1 MESGESRE
9 PGKPV
14 PTAVTADRAGP
25 VPGAV
30 TEDRAKPAWRAVTED
45 RGEPVATAGAAEP
58 TGTAVAAEQVARFRS
73 FNRYFTR
80 RIGVL
85 DDHYLG
91 QDRPLGEARL
101 LFEISLAP
109 GTDGLPLRD
118 LRTRLGLDAGYLSR
132 MVKALEAQGLAAVN
146 VHADD
151 SRLRVVRP
159 TAAGR
164 AEVEEQ
170 NRRAGSLVAGLLAG
184 LTGGQREQLTGA
196 LGTAHRLLRLAAIT
210 VEPVEPEEPGD
221 TFAGHHPDAR
231 ACLEAYAAD
240 IDHRFPEGFDPADL
254 VTPREVSGGT
264 GAFFVAYEEGR
275 PVGCGALRR
284 LEPGAGEIKHVWV
297 HPGARRLG
305 LARRLLDALEQ
316 AAAARALNVV
326 RLDTHATL
334 TEAQAMYRTS
344 GYTEIPA
351 YSDHVYGAHWFE
363 KRVG

>member
-1 MESGESRE
+1 MTKVKGMESQRAGVTA
-9 PGKPV
+9 V
-14 PTAVTADRAGP
+14 PTTA
-25 VPGAV
+25 
-30 TEDRAKPAWRAVTED
+30 
-45 RGEPVATAGAAEP
+45 P
-58 TGTAVAAEQVARFRS
+58 TTVAAEQVARFRS

-91 QDRPLGEARL
+91 QDRALGQARL
-101 LFEISLAP
+101 LFEISRAP
-109 GTDGLPLRD
+109 DGASLRE

-132 MVKALEAQGLAAVN
+132 MVKALEAQGLVALS

-151 SRLRVVRP
+151 NRLRVVRP
-159 TAAGR
+159 TPAGR
-164 AEVEEQ
+164 AEVDEQ
-170 NRRAGSLVAGLLAG
+170 NRRAATLVAGLLEG

-196 LGTAHRLLRLAAIT
+196 LATAHRLLRLAAIT
-210 VEPVEPEEPGD
+210 VKPVEPVEAAGVV
-221 TFAGHHPDAR
+221 AGHHPDAR

-240 IDHRFPEGFDPADL
+240 IDRRFPEGFDPADL
-254 VTPREVSGGT
+254 VGPEEVTGDT

-284 LEPGAGEIKHVWV
+284 LEPGVGEIKHVWV

-305 LARRLLDALEQ
+305 MARRLLDALEQ
-316 AAAARALNVV
+316 AAVARALTVV

-334 TEAQAMYRTS
+334 TEAQAMYRAS

-363 KRVG
+363 KRVGQRGPDGGGPV